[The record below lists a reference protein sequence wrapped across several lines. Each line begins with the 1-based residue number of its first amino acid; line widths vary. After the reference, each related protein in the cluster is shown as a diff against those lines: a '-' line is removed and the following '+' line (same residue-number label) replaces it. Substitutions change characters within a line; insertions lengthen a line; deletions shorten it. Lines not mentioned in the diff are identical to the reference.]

1 MGMSN
6 ARKFIDMAFDFIVL
20 IVGLAVLFAG
30 MRTISAMQDA
40 ELERTLNGA
49 GKITYV
55 DEMVEE
61 CSGGEVVAFLLGHDF
76 VPVEIDGVTYESHE
90 RNIAVSR
97 IDLYAKYGIERLYNV
112 GEYGSPSKLVLIK
125 H

>member
-61 CSGGEVVAFLLGHDF
+61 CSGGEVVAFLLGRDF
-76 VPVEIDGVTYESHE
+76 IPVVIDGVVYESHE
-90 RNIAVSR
+90 RGVAINR
-97 IDLYAKYGIERLYNV
+97 IDNHARYTIQRVYV
-112 GEYGSPSKLVLIK
+112 SGEYGSPSRLIIIK
-125 H
+125 N